1 MDTHKKQLESISKRT
16 TQSTKKGET
25 WEGVLELIR
34 FSKRNAPM
42 DIDTLDTLSLDK

>member
-1 MDTHKKQLESISKRT
+1 MDNAID
-16 TQSTKKGET
+16 KKGRDV
-25 WEGVLELIR
+25 GRGLELIR